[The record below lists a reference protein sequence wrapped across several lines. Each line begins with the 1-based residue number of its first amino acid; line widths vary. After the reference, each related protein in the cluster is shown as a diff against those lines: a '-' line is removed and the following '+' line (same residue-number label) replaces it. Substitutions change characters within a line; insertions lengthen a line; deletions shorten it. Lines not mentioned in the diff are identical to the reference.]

1 MFEGPVTGNI
11 PEVLDNGEVTD
22 GTHVTAGQ
30 LALALTPYAQ
40 VTDLA
45 VNTAASG
52 NNTAAI
58 QSLDDRVT
66 AELATKLDSSAL
78 APAIA
83 PLATAAALATTDGQ
97 VAAHGSSIA
106 ALQSSLTTGLSNK
119 ADQSA
124 FDVLEGVVAT
134 KSTPDSVDLKLSNYS
149 TTAATNGSIASA
161 NNATLATVAANY
173 GLKTV
178 VDQHSLD
185 IAARITP
192 LEVDTKVANALLGVV
207 SAAALASE
215 LASRDASISGLQA
228 SKADASALTAYALQS
243 AVDTSSVVDSKIAA
257 ALLDAVTTAA
267 LDAALSGKADA
278 SALASLLSTVD
289 GLDTPLE
296 VDTKIANA
304 LLGLAT
310 EAFVAA
316 QLASRDAGISALQ
329 ASKAD
334 TALLASYA
342 TNAALSASET
352 TLQSALDAILADLA
366 ALQLSD
372 GGGVGNAPAWAGFTT
387 WELVRGSSTVRN
399 LHFVAP
405 LSAELANGDDTLSIT
420 ADCYS
425 TAGTDAAITAALL
438 AYYTSSQ
445 VDTLLGDYRTGTAQD
460 AETTGAIATALLAYY
475 TSSQV
480 DALLGDYRTASAQ
493 DTQTQAAIAGALL
506 AYRTGPDQDTFTT
519 NQITSALVPYRSAA
533 DQDTATASSIA
544 AALLAYYTIAQV
556 DGLLA
561 GKLGVTEAAS
571 ALQIT
576 VRFPDDG
583 GADEVVA
590 AIGEQILA
598 PTDVSLSNWT
608 VRPSSGCSVVLAT
621 HTAGV
626 SVDGYTL
633 TLAVNPWNIVRTYNL
648 TPGRELLF
656 ACRYRLGTASNFV
669 IYMSEADNV
678 YDPLYGSFV
687 GDQGAWSTAKMYFT
701 VPPNGVAKLHFGAH
715 FQAPGLPN
723 QTAGT
728 VDVYGLQI
736 LDATLEVG
744 NTEEEEDTA
753 ASALLLKHEF
763 LDGGADDVTL
773 ATLGEV
779 LLEPTLTTLG
789 NFLVR
794 SNSQSSVASASFTV
808 GGFQLEGYAMT
819 LSAFAWNIVRTYTLA
834 PGRRYSFG
842 CRYRLGTA
850 SNLVMY
856 VSAADND
863 YVGVTGTFLG
873 TAAQGV
879 WSTARLDFSVPPG
892 GVAKLHFGAFGGS
905 IPGLVQ
911 QSAGTLDLYSM
922 QIRASAFEGDS
933 VSVTDLLADSLAL
946 TGSATLDGLTA
957 QGNVGCD
964 QLLCND
970 VNCTDVF
977 TTGVDA
983 SGAVSC
989 AALTATGTVAG
1000 ATLTS
1005 TGAVSGSS
1013 LSISGAASVGLLSSA
1028 TGITGSTLTINNTAN
1043 AGNFTTVGDVSTG
1056 TLTASGAATAAS
1068 FAATGALTGATL
1080 TTGAAST
1087 GPLYCESLDCTF
1099 TATSGGVSTGSV
1111 VCGNVTSSGTV
1122 SAPQLF
1128 ASNTL
1133 TVTNTSDFSDDLFL
1147 TKNWAGWSKLQ
1158 VSNNSAAPDSGPEL
1172 RLLGNQSARV
1182 FLERDGGAHQCELIM
1197 INDEALVQTK
1207 SLSTQLSLTTNQRNP
1222 GCLVIAGNTGNV
1234 VCNTS
1239 FTDLSDSRVKTE
1251 IAEADVAELLQLFDS
1266 VEAKQYKRPDMN
1278 GDLRLGFA
1286 SDDFAGTKWKNLTG
1300 TTRWSDGTEMV
1311 TLDYSHLTSVLWGVC
1326 KGFQARLDELEAWQ
1340 AQRGPKNK

>member
-1 MFEGPVTGNI
+1 M
-11 PEVLDNGEVTD
+11 
-22 GTHVTAGQ
+22 
-30 LALALTPYAQ
+30 
-40 VTDLA
+40 
-45 VNTAASG
+45 
-52 NNTAAI
+52 
-58 QSLDDRVT
+58 
-66 AELATKLDSSAL
+66 
-78 APAIA
+78 
-83 PLATAAALATTDGQ
+83 
-97 VAAHGSSIA
+97 
-106 ALQSSLTTGLSNK
+106 
-119 ADQSA
+119 
-124 FDVLEGVVAT
+124 AT
-134 KSTPDSVDLKLSNYS
+134 KSTPDGVDLKLSNYS
-149 TTAATNGSIASA
+149 TTAAMNGSIASA

-185 IAARITP
+185 IAVRITP
-192 LEVDTKVANALLGVV
+192 LEVDTKVANALLGAVT
-207 SAAALASE
+207 AAALASE
-215 LASRDASISGLQA
+215 LASRDATISGLQA

-243 AVDTSSVVDSKIAA
+243 AVDTSSDVDSKIAA
-257 ALLDAVTTAA
+257 ALLGAVTTAA
-267 LDAALSGKADA
+267 LDTALLGKADA
-278 SALASLLSTVD
+278 SALAALLSTVD
-289 GLDTPLE
+289 GLDTPLD

-316 QLASRDAGISALQ
+316 QLASRDASITALQ

-334 TALLASYA
+334 ATLLASYA

-352 TLQSALDAILADLA
+352 ALQSALDAILAELA
-366 ALQLSD
+366 ALQLS
-372 GGGVGNAPAWAGFTT
+372 GGGVVNAPAWAGFAT
-387 WELVRGSSTVRN
+387 WELLRGSNVVRN

-405 LSAELANGDDTLSIT
+405 LSAALANGDDTLSIT

-425 TAGTDAAITAALL
+425 VAAADAALAAALL

-460 AETTGAIATALLAYY
+460 AETTSAITAALLAYY
-475 TSSQV
+475 TAAQV

-506 AYRTGPDQDTFTT
+506 AYRTGPDQDVFTT
-519 NQITSALVPYRSAA
+519 NQITSALVAYRSAA

-544 AALLAYYTIAQV
+544 AALLSYYTIAQV

-571 ALQIT
+571 ALQIA
-576 VRFPDDG
+576 VRFP
-583 GADEVVA
+583 DEVVA
-590 AIGEQILA
+590 AIGEQILG

-608 VRPSSGCSVVLAT
+608 VRPSNGCSVVLAT

-633 TLAVNPWNIVRTYNL
+633 TLAANPWNIVRTYNL

-669 IYMSEADNV
+669 VYMSEADNV
-678 YDPLYGSFV
+678 YDPLYGSFA

-736 LDATLEVG
+736 LDATLETG
-744 NTEEEEDTA
+744 NTEEEDTA

-794 SNSQSSVASASFTV
+794 SNSPSFTV

-819 LSAFAWNIVRTYTLA
+819 LSAFAWNIVRTYTLT

-873 TAAQGV
+873 TPSQGV

-892 GVAKLHFGAFGGS
+892 GIAKLHFGAFGGS

-922 QIRASAFEGDS
+922 QIRA
-933 VSVTDLLADSLAL
+933 
-946 TGSATLDGLTA
+946 
-957 QGNVGCD
+957 Q
-964 QLLCND
+964 
-970 VNCTDVF
+970 
-977 TTGVDA
+977 
-983 SGAVSC
+983 
-989 AALTATGTVAG
+989 
-1000 ATLTS
+1000 
-1005 TGAVSGSS
+1005 
-1013 LSISGAASVGLLSSA
+1013 
-1028 TGITGSTLTINNTAN
+1028 
-1043 AGNFTTVGDVSTG
+1043 
-1056 TLTASGAATAAS
+1056 
-1068 FAATGALTGATL
+1068 
-1080 TTGAAST
+1080 
-1087 GPLYCESLDCTF
+1087 
-1099 TATSGGVSTGSV
+1099 
-1111 VCGNVTSSGTV
+1111 
-1122 SAPQLF
+1122 
-1128 ASNTL
+1128 
-1133 TVTNTSDFSDDLFL
+1133 
-1147 TKNWAGWSKLQ
+1147 
-1158 VSNNSAAPDSGPEL
+1158 
-1172 RLLGNQSARV
+1172 
-1182 FLERDGGAHQCELIM
+1182 
-1197 INDEALVQTK
+1197 
-1207 SLSTQLSLTTNQRNP
+1207 
-1222 GCLVIAGNTGNV
+1222 
-1234 VCNTS
+1234 
-1239 FTDLSDSRVKTE
+1239 
-1251 IAEADVAELLQLFDS
+1251 
-1266 VEAKQYKRPDMN
+1266 
-1278 GDLRLGFA
+1278 
-1286 SDDFAGTKWKNLTG
+1286 
-1300 TTRWSDGTEMV
+1300 
-1311 TLDYSHLTSVLWGVC
+1311 
-1326 KGFQARLDELEAWQ
+1326 
-1340 AQRGPKNK
+1340 

>member
-1 MFEGPVTGNI
+1 M
-11 PEVLDNGEVTD
+11 
-22 GTHVTAGQ
+22 
-30 LALALTPYAQ
+30 
-40 VTDLA
+40 
-45 VNTAASG
+45 
-52 NNTAAI
+52 
-58 QSLDDRVT
+58 
-66 AELATKLDSSAL
+66 
-78 APAIA
+78 
-83 PLATAAALATTDGQ
+83 
-97 VAAHGSSIA
+97 
-106 ALQSSLTTGLSNK
+106 
-119 ADQSA
+119 
-124 FDVLEGVVAT
+124 
-134 KSTPDSVDLKLSNYS
+134 
-149 TTAATNGSIASA
+149 
-161 NNATLATVAANY
+161 
-173 GLKTV
+173 
-178 VDQHSLD
+178 
-185 IAARITP
+185 
-192 LEVDTKVANALLGVV
+192 
-207 SAAALASE
+207 
-215 LASRDASISGLQA
+215 
-228 SKADASALTAYALQS
+228 
-243 AVDTSSVVDSKIAA
+243 
-257 ALLDAVTTAA
+257 
-267 LDAALSGKADA
+267 
-278 SALASLLSTVD
+278 
-289 GLDTPLE
+289 
-296 VDTKIANA
+296 
-304 LLGLAT
+304 
-310 EAFVAA
+310 
-316 QLASRDAGISALQ
+316 
-329 ASKAD
+329 
-334 TALLASYA
+334 
-342 TNAALSASET
+342 
-352 TLQSALDAILADLA
+352 
-366 ALQLSD
+366 
-372 GGGVGNAPAWAGFTT
+372 
-387 WELVRGSSTVRN
+387 
-399 LHFVAP
+399 
-405 LSAELANGDDTLSIT
+405 
-420 ADCYS
+420 
-425 TAGTDAAITAALL
+425 
-438 AYYTSSQ
+438 
-445 VDTLLGDYRTGTAQD
+445 
-460 AETTGAIATALLAYY
+460 
-475 TSSQV
+475 
-480 DALLGDYRTASAQ
+480 
-493 DTQTQAAIAGALL
+493 
-506 AYRTGPDQDTFTT
+506 
-519 NQITSALVPYRSAA
+519 
-533 DQDTATASSIA
+533 
-544 AALLAYYTIAQV
+544 
-556 DGLLA
+556 
-561 GKLGVTEAAS
+561 
-571 ALQIT
+571 
-576 VRFPDDG
+576 RFPDDG

-590 AIGEQILA
+590 AIGEQILG

-633 TLAVNPWNIVRTYNL
+633 TLAANPWNIVRTYNL

-669 IYMSEADNV
+669 VYVSEADNV
-678 YDPLYGSFV
+678 YDPLYGSFA

-736 LDATLEVG
+736 LDATLEAG
-744 NTEEEEDTA
+744 NTNTAEEEDTA

-819 LSAFAWNIVRTYTLA
+819 LSAFAWNIVRTYTLT

-873 TAAQGV
+873 TPAQGV

-892 GVAKLHFGAFGGS
+892 GIAKLHFGAFGGS

-922 QIRASAFEGDS
+922 QIRASAFEGES

-989 AALTATGTVAG
+989 AALTATGAVAG
-1000 ATLTS
+1000 AALSS

-1013 LSISGAASVGLLSSA
+1013 LSISGAASVGVLSSA

-1080 TTGAAST
+1080 TITGAASA
-1087 GPLYCESLDCTF
+1087 GPLDCESLDCTF

-1111 VCGNVTSSGTV
+1111 VCGDVTSSGTV

-1158 VSNNSAAPDSGPEL
+1158 VSNNSAAPDSGPAAAAGQPERQGLPGAGRRGAPVRAHHDQRRGAGADQEPLHAAVPDHEPEEPRLPRDRGQHGQRGLQHELHEFVGQPGEDGDGGGRRGGAPAAL
-1172 RLLGNQSARV
+1172 RLRGGQAV
-1182 FLERDGGAHQCELIM
+1182 QAPGHERRP
-1197 INDEALVQTK
+1197 EA
-1207 SLSTQLSLTTNQRNP
+1207 
-1222 GCLVIAGNTGNV
+1222 G
-1234 VCNTS
+1234 
-1239 FTDLSDSRVKTE
+1239 
-1251 IAEADVAELLQLFDS
+1251 
-1266 VEAKQYKRPDMN
+1266 
-1278 GDLRLGFA
+1278 LRLQRLRRNKVEEPDIDRPVERRHGDGYSGLLSPHQRA
-1286 SDDFAGTKWKNLTG
+1286 VGGVQGLPGPAGRGGSLAGPAGAKERVGPLLG
-1300 TTRWSDGTEMV
+1300 QQV
-1311 TLDYSHLTSVLWGVC
+1311 GVFRPPC
-1326 KGFQARLDELEAWQ
+1326 IQGR
-1340 AQRGPKNK
+1340 